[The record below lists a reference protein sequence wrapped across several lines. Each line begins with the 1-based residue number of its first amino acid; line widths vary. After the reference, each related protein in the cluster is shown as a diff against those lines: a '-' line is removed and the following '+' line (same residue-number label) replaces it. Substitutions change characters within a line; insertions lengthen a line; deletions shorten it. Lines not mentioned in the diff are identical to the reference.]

1 MPTFESIE
9 KIVSETV
16 SVIDSIETL
25 SKDGDK
31 TLSGC
36 KDLCLN
42 VPGYIQSG
50 LIKIAVVG
58 VIKSGKSTLVNA
70 LTGKELVKRG
80 AGVVT
85 SITTRIRKGRKNRA
99 VIHLKSWD
107 EINLEI
113 EKALDMF
120 PENQELQ
127 NFDIRRKKDRAYL
140 QTVYDALSTQF
151 PVTSEGIRPETVLI
165 RNALEGYKSCSD
177 IIDADEREIYFE
189 SKTFDNHKQFTADST
204 RAFYVKDVCLEVYG
218 KTINPNLEIA
228 DCQGTDSTDPS
239 QMAQIIS
246 YLESAN
252 LILYCISSRTG
263 LRQSDMAF
271 LKRLKRLG
279 LMSNIIFI
287 NNCDLS
293 EHENQADIESARD
306 KLLKELTLLVPQP
319 QLFSFSAL
327 YTLFNS
333 LGNRLSQRNA
343 KRLSLWQDDKHMV
356 GFCENE
362 YKLFISAYNQLLENK
377 RYDLLYANHLNRL
390 RIVADTLEKK
400 ADVIT
405 DILNT
410 DLADQDKAKEH
421 LKGLEDNAKRLRV
434 IVDNSVQGAVSGLT
448 NEIQGNLKNAFLK
461 DSVNINRMVAQF
473 INQTKID
480 PEPYRAGVKE
490 TGFKQILYLMFQDFK
505 RELDIF
511 SLEQV
516 VPELKRLVLIQEKR
530 IEDYFQSL
538 LDSYRI
544 DFLGMSN
551 LPISDGNTFSLELL
565 ENETSE
571 SKAVDLQAIKKIL
584 GLSLPDQ
591 IFSAKFTTR
600 MRANALTDFSI
611 HSFVLF
617 ISALVD
623 KHIHFSFTPGLD
635 RAGTKIKKECLVLIR
650 QQIKG
655 YHLNLRNNYFSPL
668 IEAVTRDFKEKILQR
683 FTMYETLNRDMEHLF
698 SLKQDEKN
706 KNLEKVLDAKT
717 KINQIRL
724 SLDSFSLHS

>member
-1 MPTFESIE
+1 
-9 KIVSETV
+9 
-16 SVIDSIETL
+16 
-25 SKDGDK
+25 
-31 TLSGC
+31 
-36 KDLCLN
+36 
-42 VPGYIQSG
+42 
-50 LIKIAVVG
+50 
-58 VIKSGKSTLVNA
+58 
-70 LTGKELVKRG
+70 
-80 AGVVT
+80 
-85 SITTRIRKGRKNRA
+85 
-99 VIHLKSWD
+99 
-107 EINLEI
+107 
-113 EKALDMF
+113 
-120 PENQELQ
+120 
-127 NFDIRRKKDRAYL
+127 
-140 QTVYDALSTQF
+140 
-151 PVTSEGIRPETVLI
+151 
-165 RNALEGYKSCSD
+165 
-177 IIDADEREIYFE
+177 
-189 SKTFDNHKQFTADST
+189 
-204 RAFYVKDVCLEVYG
+204 
-218 KTINPNLEIA
+218 
-228 DCQGTDSTDPS
+228 
-239 QMAQIIS
+239 
-246 YLESAN
+246 
-252 LILYCISSRTG
+252 
-263 LRQSDMAF
+263 
-271 LKRLKRLG
+271 
-279 LMSNIIFI
+279 
-287 NNCDLS
+287 
-293 EHENQADIESARD
+293 
-306 KLLKELTLLVPQP
+306 
-319 QLFSFSAL
+319 
-327 YTLFNS
+327 
-333 LGNRLSQRNA
+333 
-343 KRLSLWQDDKHMV
+343 MV